1 MLKELLL
8 MKCRPGKTLNTPE
21 GLSISPS
28 PSDSCLVSRRYN
40 IDLFGL
46 MVNWNL
52 KFYFL
57 SFNFR
62 FNWRR
67 KGKGTFQ
74 NLIISCFWKRCL
86 TYRHSIKCIKTAI
99 HFCYCYLCF
108 QFQLFVKT
116 LYGGVEFLLG
126 ENIFWKWVW
135 HLPFSCC

>member
-8 MKCRPGKTLNTPE
+8 MKCRPGKILNTPE
-21 GLSISPS
+21 GLSIWLL
-28 PSDSCLVSRRYN
+28 SCLTEIQYWPFWFN
-40 IDLFGL
+40 D
-46 MVNWNL
+46 NWNL
-52 KFYFL
+52 KFL
-57 SFNFR
+57 SFNFT

-116 LYGGVEFLLG
+116 LYGGVAEFLLA